1 MPDVGDVLDIKD
13 LVPEEPEVAEDD
25 VERHIALGVT
35 DVGMPVD
42 RRPAD
47 IHAHLTLDER
57 GKLFLPARERIRDPE
72 GHGRSPISSRALSR
86 PLWVT
91 SDPLSNFATSLI
103 RSPSSSLR
111 IREDDRPSSSTFSTD
126 RKS

>member
-1 MPDVGDVLDIKD
+1 MPDVGDILDIED

-35 DVGMPVD
+35 DVGMAVD
-42 RRPAD
+42 RRSAD

-57 GKLFLPARERIRDPE
+57 GKLFLPAGERIRDPE
-72 GHGRSPISSRALSR
+72 RHGRSPISSRALSR

-91 SDPLSNFATSLI
+91 SAPLSHFATSLI
-103 RSPSSSLR
+103 RSPSSSSR
-111 IREDDRPSSSTFSTD
+111 IRDDDRPSISTCSTT
-126 RKS
+126 